1 MKRFSTYTFKVP
13 IKDLPVPAET
23 AAGGQVSMTVLEE
36 YKTSRSSTD
45 IVKITK
51 EAMIDED
58 YVCATLSPDET
69 KRFVEGTAL
78 YQARGLTADGESWF
92 SDRYIEPVEDV
103 LDRSIL
109 QSAAE

>member
-13 IKDLPVPAET
+13 TKDLPVPTE
-23 AAGGQVSMTVLEE
+23 AAVGGQVSMTILEE
-36 YKTSRSSTD
+36 YKTSRSSTNT
-45 IVKITK
+45 IKITK
-51 EAMIDED
+51 EATVDND

-69 KRFVEGTAL
+69 KRFVEGAAL
-78 YQARGLTADGESWF
+78 YQARGLTVDGEAWF
-92 SDRYIEPVEDV
+92 SDQYIESVEDV